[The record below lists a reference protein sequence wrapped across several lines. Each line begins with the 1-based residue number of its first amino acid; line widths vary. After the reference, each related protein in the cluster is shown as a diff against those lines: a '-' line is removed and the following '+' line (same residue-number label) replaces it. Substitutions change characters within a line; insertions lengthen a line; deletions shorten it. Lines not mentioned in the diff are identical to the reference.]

1 MPLPITSL
9 KGARCWGRWG
19 RRPGTI
25 PSAGEAAVA
34 RYDSGIGALQEA
46 PAVPVIGPEVAGR
59 EDAAEDAALLP
70 AGYAQVW
77 IESADVEAAEVQIG
91 LGAGVLQGGL
101 ARSGFGI
108 SYACEKESEK
118 CS

>member
-9 KGARCWGRWG
+9 KEVNCWGRWG

-34 RYDSGIGALQEA
+34 RNGSCIGVLQEA
-46 PAVPVIGPEVAGR
+46 PSIPVVGPEGAGR
-59 EDAAEDAALLP
+59 EDAADEAALLP

-77 IESADVEAAEVQIG
+77 LQRADVEAAEVQIG
-91 LGAGVLQGGL
+91 LGAGVLQGV
-101 ARSGFGI
+101 
-108 SYACEKESEK
+108 
-118 CS
+118 